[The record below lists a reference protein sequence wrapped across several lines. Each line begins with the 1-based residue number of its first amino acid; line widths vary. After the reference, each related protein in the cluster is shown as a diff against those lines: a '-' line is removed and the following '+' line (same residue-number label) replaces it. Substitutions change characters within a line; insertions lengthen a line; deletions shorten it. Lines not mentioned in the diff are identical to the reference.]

1 VHRTRKI
8 SFLFVLPALLGY
20 CVIRVFPMLS
30 SFYYSF
36 TDWNGYRPD
45 VNFIGLENYVKLFH
59 DPDVRNSIIVSL
71 VFVVASVAAI
81 NALAVL
87 FAVLLKKAGGL
98 IGLYRS
104 AIFLPIVI
112 SPVAVSFIW
121 RTMYSYDGLLNKTLL
136 ALQLS
141 TEQVGWLTDKSLALT
156 SVIIVNI
163 WRSTGFHMVI
173 ILAAL
178 MTIPKDLYESSD
190 IDGCNAWQKFR
201 FVTLPLL
208 VPGLTVSIV
217 LATISSLKQYDL
229 VAVLTGGGPVNAT
242 QILSIK
248 IVQDAF
254 QYNLN
259 GYASAISFVLLFGI
273 LLAVVLQN
281 MILRKKEVE
290 Y

>member
-1 VHRTRKI
+1 MLKTKKI
-8 SFLFVLPALLGY
+8 SFLFILPALVGFGFIKVL
-20 CVIRVFPMLS
+20 PMIS

-36 TDWNGYRPD
+36 TDWNGFSSD
-45 VNFIGLENYVKLFH
+45 ASFIGIANYIKLFQ
-59 DPDVRNSIIVSL
+59 DPEVINSIMVSL
-71 VFVVASVAAI
+71 IFVAASVLVI
-81 NALAVL
+81 NVLAVL
-87 FAVLLKKAGGL
+87 FAVLLKKTGGL
-98 IGLYRS
+98 IGIYRS
-104 AIFLPIVI
+104 IIFIPIVI
-112 SPVAVSFIW
+112 SPVAVSYIW
-121 RTMYSYDGLLNKTLL
+121 RNMYSYDGLFNYVLNTL
-136 ALQLS
+136 QITS
-141 TEQVGWLTDKSLALT
+141 EHIGWLTDTKLALT

-190 IDGCNAWQKFR
+190 IDGCNAWQKFK
-201 FVTLPLL
+201 FITLPLL
-208 VPGLTVSIV
+208 APGLTISIV
-217 LATISSLKQYDL
+217 LSTISSLKQYDL
-229 VAVLTGGGPVNAT
+229 VAVLTGGGPINST

-273 LLAVVLQN
+273 LIAVVAQS
-281 MILRKKEVE
+281 MILKKREVD

>member
-1 VHRTRKI
+1 MHRTRKI

>member
-1 VHRTRKI
+1 MVKNRKI
-8 SFLFVLPALLGY
+8 SFLFILPALVGF
-20 CVIRVFPMLS
+20 CFIRVIPMMS

-36 TDWNGYRPD
+36 TDWNGFSSD
-45 VNFIGLENYVKLFH
+45 VNFVGLANYIKLFQ
-59 DPDVRNSIIVSL
+59 DPEVKNSIIVSL
-71 VFVVASVAAI
+71 VFVAVSVLLI
-81 NALAVL
+81 NVFAVL
-87 FAVLLKKAGGL
+87 FAVLLKKTGGL
-98 IGLYRS
+98 IGIYRS
-104 AIFLPIVI
+104 IIFIPIVI
-112 SPVAVSFIW
+112 SPVAVAYIW
-121 RTMYSYDGLLNKTLL
+121 RSMYSYDGLFNYVLNTL
-136 ALQLS
+136 QITS
-141 TEQVGWLTDKSLALT
+141 EHIGWLTDSKLALI

-190 IDGCNAWQKFR
+190 IDGCNSWKKFK
-201 FVTLPLL
+201 FITLPLL

-217 LATISSLKQYDL
+217 LSTISSLKQYDL
-229 VAVLTGGGPVNAT
+229 VAVLTDGGPVNST

-259 GYASAISFVLLFGI
+259 GYASALSFILLFGI
-273 LLAVVLQN
+273 LIAVIAQSL
-281 MILRKKEVE
+281 ILKKREVE